1 MDPIN
6 VTSREVYIY
15 SVLLSVGFGVIIGL
29 VPLVFGF
36 IRHRRKNAFLGFIL
50 TVVGSALLGLL
61 LAIPVAAIFT
71 YLIYRNSTDA
81 PAKQV
86 DDPPAS

>member
-15 SVLLSVGFGVIIGL
+15 SVLLSVGFGVLIGL

-36 IRHRRKNAFLGFIL
+36 IRHRRKNALLGFIL
-50 TVVGSALLGLL
+50 TVFGSALLGLL

-71 YLIYRNSTDA
+71 YLIHRSSTDV
-81 PAKQV
+81 PTEQV